1 MGMPTVWRLA
11 SLVLT
16 TLLACSSADN
26 EAAPASAG
34 PTAATN
40 GPPLPKAEAGFVD
53 VPPQPSGAV
62 SIPGRMFY
70 VFHAADEHPE
80 TKPLFVLFNGGPHF
94 ATTAGL
100 LPFGTAPYM
109 LDVTAPVG
117 SAPVANPA
125 SLTRLGNLLYVDERM
140 VGFSYGM
147 GAPPRT
153 CTFSS
158 IDDAADFVRVV
169 AAFTAKHPALRAAPL
184 VLMGES
190 YGGLRALEMAQLLAT
205 PTDQLAE
212 TISAWRSDSHEQSPR
227 VAGLVLVQPLVVWA
241 QFDAQ
246 KSMMANDPDLRSTT
260 NRNPYDV
267 REEEDFEDAV
277 LKPHVHGA
285 FASPS
290 AGSML
295 LGVDLEHV
303 PHLPAAERGGA
314 SRFPQNPGPAEAS
327 LVARLGALAPS
338 DAYFQ
343 LQTTAC
349 DGNGSVSID
358 PGARWG
364 GPFLRALRTERLFIT
379 DARYDAVVHT
389 PAIAAILDRAPGF
402 RASIDRE
409 SEPSRAR
416 PGELEVDLPANADFP
431 AMHAQIRFPRY
442 ESGHMVAR
450 SAGREL
456 RDDIEAWLEKR

>member
-1 MGMPTVWRLA
+1 MPTVWRLA

-16 TLLACSSADN
+16 TLLACSSADHD
-26 EAAPASAG
+26 AAPTGAG
-34 PTAATN
+34 PTPATN
-40 GPPLPKAEAGFVD
+40 APPLPKAEAGFVD

-109 LDVTAPVG
+109 IDVAAPVG

-125 SLTRLGNLLYVDERM
+125 SLTRLGNLLYIDERM
-140 VGFSYGM
+140 VGFSYGI

-169 AAFTAKHPALRAAPL
+169 AAVTAKHPALRTAPL

-205 PTDQLAE
+205 PTDELAE
-212 TISAWRSDSHEQSPR
+212 TISVWRTDTRGQSPH

-246 KSMMANDPDLRSTT
+246 KAIMANDPDLRSTSK
-260 NRNPYDV
+260 REPYDV
-267 REEEDFEDAV
+267 REKEGFEDSM
-277 LKPHVHGA
+277 LKSRVYGA
-285 FASPS
+285 LASPS
-290 AGSML
+290 AVSML

-303 PHLPAAERGGA
+303 PHLPAAEREGA
-314 SRFPQNPGPAEAS
+314 TRFAQDPSPAEAP
-327 LVARLGALAPS
+327 LAARLGAIASS

-343 LQTTAC
+343 IQTTSC
-349 DGNGSVSID
+349 GVDLPSD
-358 PGARWG
+358 PGAVRG
-364 GPFLRALRTERLFIT
+364 SAFLRALRTERLFIT

-389 PAIAAILDRAPGF
+389 PAIAAVLDRTAGF
-402 RASIDRE
+402 RVSIDRE
-409 SEPSRAR
+409 SEPSLAR

-456 RDDIEAWLEKR
+456 RDDIEAWLGKR